1 MPADPA
7 GASRGAA
14 TSGCAPGGA
23 SSCGD
28 LAGASDGGTL
38 RDAWQEEAAAWI
50 AWARSPGADHFFWR
64 LNLPALLGL
73 TPPPGRLTVD
83 IGCGEGRFAR
93 ELIARGHRV
102 VGIEGSPTLAAAARE
117 ADQRLE
123 VCVADAVG
131 MPLDDGAADLC
142 VASMVL
148 LNVDDLDA
156 VVTEVARVLA
166 PGGRFCFSTTH
177 PDSGRR
183 KAGDDYFAVVRF
195 AETRERDGVR
205 MTFHD
210 VHRPLSSYFG
220 ALERAGLVVEALREP
235 VPDDAYV
242 ADHPRVARWRREPCF
257 LHVRAVKPRATT
269 S

>member
-1 MPADPA
+1 VPAEP
-7 GASRGAA
+7 GAA
-14 TSGCAPGGA
+14 GGA
-23 SSCGD
+23 
-28 LAGASDGGTL
+28 AGGGTL
-38 RDAWQEEAAAWI
+38 RDAWEEEAARWI
-50 AWARSPGADHFFWR
+50 AWARSPRTDHFFWR
-64 LNLPALLGL
+64 FSLPALLDL
-73 TPPPGRLTVD
+73 TPPPGNLTVD
-83 IGCGEGRFAR
+83 IGCGEGRVAR

-117 ADQRLE
+117 ADPPVE
-123 VCVADAVG
+123 VHVADAMD

-142 VASMVL
+142 VASMML

-156 VVTEVARVLA
+156 VIAEVARVLE

-177 PDSGRR
+177 PDSGRQ

-220 ALERAGLVVEALREP
+220 ALERAGLLVEAVREP

-257 LHVRAVKPRATT
+257 LLVRAVKP
-269 S
+269 

>member
-1 MPADPA
+1 VAADPP
-7 GASRGAA
+7 GV
-14 TSGCAPGGA
+14 GGA
-23 SSCGD
+23 
-28 LAGASDGGTL
+28 TL
-38 RDAWQEEAAAWI
+38 RDAWESEAAGWI
-50 AWARSPGADHFFWR
+50 AWARSPGTDHFFWR
-64 LNLPALLGL
+64 FSLPALLEL
-73 TPPPGRLTVD
+73 APPPGRLTVE
-83 IGCGEGRFAR
+83 IGCGEGRVAR

-102 VGIEGSPTLAAAARE
+102 VGIEGSATLAQAARD
-117 ADQRLE
+117 AHPPLE
-123 VCVADAVG
+123 VQVADARD
-131 MPLDDGAADLC
+131 MPLDDGTADLV

-156 VVTEVARVLA
+156 VVGEVARVLA

-177 PDSGRR
+177 PGSGRQ

-210 VHRPLSSYFG
+210 VHRPLSSYTG
-220 ALERAGLVVEALREP
+220 ALERAGFLIEAVREP

-257 LHVRAVKPRATT
+257 LLVRAVKP
-269 S
+269 